1 MNYRTGIFFVLAS
14 GVLWSFHGTIIRQLE
29 DAQAWTVLFW
39 RSLAMLPVLWVLVSF
54 RSNGAPMK
62 ALRASGW
69 IGFLGGLGL
78 VAAMG
83 GAIVAF
89 QTTTVANAAFLLA
102 ASPFLAAI
110 IGRLILKEAVSTQT
124 KIAIALAMF
133 GIFVMV
139 KDGLSSGALVGN
151 VAGLIAALGFA
162 FFSVTLRWSKA
173 GDSLPVTFIG
183 AGLAVLISGVFAV
196 VTDQGLAITYSD
208 LAWCVLMGTVTLSG
222 GKLLYTLGSRT
233 VPSAELTLLSN
244 TEVLLAPIWV
254 WLILG
259 EVASFGTILGGSIV
273 LVAIAYSALSRVRRK
288 LPPIA
293 ATPV

>member
-14 GVLWSFHGTIIRQLE
+14 GVLWSFHGTIIRMLD
-29 DAQAWTVLFW
+29 DAQAWTILFW
-39 RSLAMLPVLWVLVSF
+39 RSLAMLPVLWVLVSA
-54 RSNGAPMK
+54 RSGGAPV
-62 ALRASGW
+62 RAMRATGL
-69 IGFLGGLGL
+69 IGVLGGFGL
-78 VAAMG
+78 AAAMG

-89 QTTTVANAAFLLA
+89 QTTTIANAAFLLA

-110 IGRLILKEAVSTQT
+110 IGRLILKEAVSNQT
-124 KIAIALAMF
+124 KTAIALAVF

-151 VAGLIAALGFA
+151 IAGLVAALGFA

-173 GDSLPVTFIG
+173 EDSLPVSFIG
-183 AGLAVLISGVFAV
+183 AVFAALLAAAFAIT
-196 VTDQGLAITYSD
+196 TDQGLAISYTD
-208 LAWCVLMGTVTLSG
+208 LAWCVFMGTVTLSG

-288 LPPIA
+288 MPPIA
-293 ATPV
+293 VASA